1 LSLRVGLEA
10 GSLLDAP
17 TGVGRYTRELAR
29 GLEIHGV
36 DVTKFAVALT
46 GAGESDIK
54 RWRLPARAVHRAWR
68 TTGRPSVGRLIGDVD
83 VVHGTNFVLPVAG
96 SVPGVVT
103 VHDLSF
109 LRDDAFPGAVG
120 WREMVPWSLARARRA
135 IAPTNA
141 MAEEISDH
149 YGISI
154 ANITVTYEGVG
165 SVFFGATPLSDAS
178 LEGMGIRRPFVVAV
192 GTIEPRKNLARLL
205 EAWRRAADEVE
216 GWTLVVAGPRGWGPD
231 LPETSG
237 VVLTG
242 WIGDETL
249 PGLLAAADVFCYPS
263 LYEGF
268 GLPPLEAMAA
278 GTAALVGNYSAAS
291 EVLGDAALRVDP
303 ADVDAIG
310 DALGRI
316 VTDEPLRRSYALA
329 GKAHAASYTWEGT
342 ARATIGAYE
351 AARAG

>member
-1 LSLRVGLEA
+1 MNLRVALEA

-36 DVTKFAVALT
+36 DVTKFAVALK
-46 GAGESDIK
+46 GASTPDVK
-54 RWRLPARAVHRAWR
+54 RWRLPSRVVHRAWLK
-68 TTGRPSVGRLIGDVD
+68 TGRPSVARLIGDVD

-96 SVPGVVT
+96 SAPGVVT
-103 VHDLSF
+103 IHDLSF
-109 LRDDAFPGAVG
+109 LRDDAFPGAAG
-120 WREMVPWSLARARRA
+120 WRDMVPWSLKRARRA
-135 IAPTNA
+135 IAPSNA

-149 YGISI
+149 YGISTDY
-154 ANITVTYEGVG
+154 ITVTYEGVAP
-165 SVFFGATPLSDAS
+165 VFFGATPLSDAS
-178 LEGMGIRRPFVVAV
+178 LEAMGISRPFAVAV

-205 EAWRRAADEVE
+205 EAWRRAAPQVS
-216 GWTLVVAGPRGWGPD
+216 GWTLVLAGPRGWGPG
-231 LPETSG
+231 LPRTEG

-249 PGLLAAADVFCYPS
+249 PGLLAAADLFCYPS

-278 GTAALVGNYSAAS
+278 GTAAVVGNYPAAS

-303 ADVDAIG
+303 GDIDAIG
-310 DALGRI
+310 EALGGI
-316 VTDEPLRRSYALA
+316 VANESLRRGYALA
-329 GKAHAASYTWEGT
+329 GKAHAVSYTWERT

-351 AARAG
+351 AARGR